1 LYASTARLHG
11 FRKVNVRPGKL
22 LTRRKTQGRFA
33 AVTIVK
39 IVPENLIAEW
49 ASNGKKTI
57 SALNERWG
65 QLRLQQ
71 IR

>member
-1 LYASTARLHG
+1 LYASTARWHG

-22 LTRRKTQGRFA
+22 HIP
-33 AVTIVK
+33 VTIVK

-65 QLRLQQ
+65 QLRSQQ